1 MKTILAPLIL
11 PEKIYA
17 HPVRYFILCFFFMA
31 GAMSYLAEA
40 MRSIGAPLDVPAE
53 RFLIFSALMAGFQ
66 FVSSYYN
73 AKRLAQQTNSIPN
86 GPL

>member
-1 MKTILAPLIL
+1 MNTILAPLIL
-11 PEKIYA
+11 PEKIFA

-31 GAMSYLAEA
+31 GVMYCLSEA

-53 RFLIFSALMAGFQ
+53 RYLIFSALMAGFQ

-73 AKRLAQQTNSIPN
+73 AKRVAQQTNSSQN
-86 GPL
+86 GP

>member
-31 GAMSYLAEA
+31 GVMYCLAEA
-40 MRSIGAPLDVPAE
+40 MRSIGAPLDVPSE
-53 RFLIFSALMAGFQ
+53 RYLIFSALMAGFQ
-66 FVSSYYN
+66 FVSSYYH
-73 AKRLAQQTNSIPN
+73 AKRLAQQQSSIPN

>member
-17 HPVRYFILCFFFMA
+17 HPVRYFILCFFFMT
-31 GAMSYLAEA
+31 GVMYCLAEA

-53 RFLIFSALMAGFQ
+53 RYLIFSALMAGFQ
-66 FVSSYYN
+66 FVSSYYH
-73 AKRLAQQTNSIPN
+73 AKRLAQQQSSIPN